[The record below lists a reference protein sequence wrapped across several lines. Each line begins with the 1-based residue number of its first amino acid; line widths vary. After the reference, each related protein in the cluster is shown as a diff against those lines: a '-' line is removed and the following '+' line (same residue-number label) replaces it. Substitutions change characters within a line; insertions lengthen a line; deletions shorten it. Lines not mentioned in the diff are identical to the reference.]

1 MENKKQQYFPFS
13 AIVGQ
18 DNFKLALILNL
29 VDPLIGGVLA
39 IGDKGT
45 GKTTLIRSL
54 TSLMGNQQKYPFVNL
69 PIGVSEDR
77 LLGSIDLEQL
87 INAKK
92 EVVNLG
98 LMAQAHQGI
107 LYVDEVNLLQDYL
120 TDILLDASA
129 SGNYYLEREGISR
142 HFKSRFCL
150 VGSMNPEEGNLR
162 PQLKDRFGLSVNVT
176 TPTDVKIRQKIIK
189 QRFLFDDAPIPFI
202 DAYKSKDATIAK
214 QITKA
219 KEVLLSIKITDEII
233 EYCSELA
240 VLHQVEGLRA
250 DILLV
255 KTARAF
261 SAYKNATE
269 ITKKDVDTI
278 ADFVLNHRSLN
289 PNQNQ
294 QNQPPES
301 KSPENKNE
309 KPLENPSE
317 TNPSETNPSKDTSKG
332 ISEEEI
338 ISFLIP
344 NNKFQK
350 QKNSTKNIQENGI
363 NSIKNSAGNSIIT
376 DTKKTVGQ
384 YLATD
389 KFDLK
394 TKRKSTLLKQ
404 HHIFL
409 IDSSGSMLKNQII
422 AYAKGSVHKIAENS
436 KNQNTQFSIISLFDG
451 DAQLIL
457 NQTAVL
463 ADVEIALKNLKTGGK
478 TNLSAGFKL
487 IKRNCATI
495 DFNHNLHIITD
506 GKLNAENNLEDTVLS
521 FQTYCKGIDKTQIID
536 AEKGI
541 VKIGEAKELANSIHA
556 NYEILITENL

>member
-1 MENKKQQYFPFS
+1 MENKKQHHFPFS

-29 VDPLIGGVLA
+29 IDPLIGGVLA

-54 TSLMGNQQKYPFVNL
+54 TNLMENQQKQPFVNL

-87 INAKK
+87 INTKK

-120 TDILLDASA
+120 TDILLDAAA

-142 HFKSRFCL
+142 YFESRFCL

-189 QRFLFDDAPIPFI
+189 QRFLFDDSPIPFI
-202 DAYKSKDATIAK
+202 DAYKSKDAVISK
-214 QITKA
+214 QIIKG

-289 PNQNQ
+289 PNENQ
-294 QNQPPES
+294 QNQA
-301 KSPENKNE
+301 PENQNE
-309 KPLENPSE
+309 KPPENPSE
-317 TNPSETNPSKDTSKG
+317 TNTSSK
-332 ISEEEI
+332 EEKVAL
-338 ISFLIP
+338 LIP
-344 NNKFQK
+344 KNKFQK
-350 QKNSTKNIQENGI
+350 QKNSTKNTQENGV
-363 NSIKNSAGNSIIT
+363 NSIKNSAGNITIT
-376 DTKKTVGQ
+376 DTKKTVEQ

-394 TKRKSTLLKQ
+394 NKRKSALLKQ

-436 KNQNTQFSIISLFDG
+436 KNQNTQFSIISLFNG

-478 TNLSAGFKL
+478 TNFSAGFKL
-487 IKRNCATI
+487 IKRNCSNI

-541 VKIGEAKELANSIHA
+541 VKIGEAKELANSINA

>member
-1 MENKKQQYFPFS
+1 MEHKKQQYFPFS

-120 TDILLDASA
+120 TDILLDAAA

-142 HFKSRFCL
+142 YFKSRFCL

-189 QRFLFDDAPIPFI
+189 QRFLFDDSPIPFI
-202 DAYKSKDATIAK
+202 DAYKSKDAVISK
-214 QITKA
+214 QIIKA

-294 QNQPPES
+294 QNQPPENNA
-301 KSPENKNE
+301 PENKDE
-309 KPLENPSE
+309 QPPENPSE
-317 TNPSETNPSKDTSKG
+317 TNASK
-332 ISEEEI
+332 EEKVA
-338 ISFLIP
+338 FLIP
-344 NNKFQK
+344 KNKFQK
-350 QKNSTKNIQENGI
+350 QKNSTKNTQENGI

>member
-1 MENKKQQYFPFS
+1 MENKKQHYFPFS

-120 TDILLDASA
+120 TDILLDAAA

-142 HFKSRFCL
+142 YFKSRFCL
-150 VGSMNPEEGNLR
+150 VGSMNPEEGSLR
-162 PQLKDRFGLSVNVT
+162 PQLKDRFGLSVHIT

-189 QRFLFDDAPIPFI
+189 QRFLFDDAPIAFI
-202 DAYKSKDATIAK
+202 DAYKSKDTTIAK
-214 QITKA
+214 QIIKA

-261 SAYKNATE
+261 AAYQNISE

-289 PNQNQ
+289 NDAPNQ
-294 QNQPPES
+294 QNPPDN
-301 KSPENKNE
+301 SPENKDE
-309 KPLENPSE
+309 QPPENPSE
-317 TNPSETNPSKDTSKG
+317 TNVSK
-332 ISEEEI
+332 EEKVAL
-338 ISFLIP
+338 LIP
-344 NNKFQK
+344 KNKFQK
-350 QKNSTKNIQENGI
+350 QKNSTKNTQENGV

-457 NQTAVL
+457 NQTPIL

-487 IKRNCATI
+487 IKRNCANI

-541 VKIGEAKELANSIHA
+541 VKIGEAKELANNINA

>member
-1 MENKKQQYFPFS
+1 MENKKQHHFPFS

-54 TSLMGNQQKYPFVNL
+54 TSLMENQQKHPFVNL
-69 PIGVSEDR
+69 PIGISEDR

-120 TDILLDASA
+120 TDILLDAAA
-129 SGNYYLEREGISR
+129 SGSYFLEREGISR
-142 HFKSRFCL
+142 SFKSRFCL
-150 VGSMNPEEGNLR
+150 VGSMNPEEGSLR

-202 DAYKSKDATIAK
+202 DAYKSKDAVISK
-214 QITKA
+214 QIIKA

-294 QNQPPES
+294 QNQA
-301 KSPENKNE
+301 PENQNE
-309 KPLENPSE
+309 KPPENPSE
-317 TNPSETNPSKDTSKG
+317 TNPSK
-332 ISEEEI
+332 EEKVAL
-338 ISFLIP
+338 LIP
-344 NNKFQK
+344 KNKFQK
-350 QKNSTKNIQENGI
+350 QKNSTKNTQENAV

-457 NQTAVL
+457 NQTPIL

-487 IKRNCATI
+487 IKRNCSNI

-541 VKIGEAKELANSIHA
+541 VKIGEAKELANSINA

>member
-107 LYVDEVNLLQDYL
+107 LYVDEVNLLHDYL

-189 QRFLFDDAPIPFI
+189 KRFLFDDAPIPFI

-240 VLHQVEGLRA
+240 VLNQVEGLRA

-261 SAYKNATE
+261 SAYKNTTE

-294 QNQPPES
+294 QNQA
-301 KSPENKNE
+301 PENQNE
-309 KPLENPSE
+309 KPPENPSE
-317 TNPSETNPSKDTSKG
+317 TNTSSK
-332 ISEEEI
+332 EEKI
-338 ISFLIP
+338 AFLIP
-344 NNKFQK
+344 KNKFQK
-350 QKNSTKNIQENGI
+350 QKNSTKNTQENGI

-506 GKLNAENNLEDTVLS
+506 GKLNTENNLEDTVLS

-541 VKIGEAKELANSIHA
+541 VKIGEAKELANNINA
-556 NYEILITENL
+556 NYEILITQNN

>member
-1 MENKKQQYFPFS
+1 MENKKQHHFPFS

-29 VDPLIGGVLA
+29 IDPLIGGVLA

-54 TSLMGNQQKYPFVNL
+54 TNLMENQQKQPFVNL

-87 INAKK
+87 INTKK

-120 TDILLDASA
+120 TDILLDAAA

-142 HFKSRFCL
+142 SFKSRFCL

-189 QRFLFDDAPIPFI
+189 QRFLFDDSPIPFI
-202 DAYKSKDATIAK
+202 DAYKSKDAVISK
-214 QITKA
+214 QIIKA

-240 VLHQVEGLRA
+240 VLHQVEGLRT

-294 QNQPPES
+294 QNQA
-301 KSPENKNE
+301 PENQNE
-309 KPLENPSE
+309 KPPENPSE
-317 TNPSETNPSKDTSKG
+317 TNASK
-332 ISEEEI
+332 EEKVA
-338 ISFLIP
+338 FLIP
-344 NNKFQK
+344 KNKFQK
-350 QKNSTKNIQENGI
+350 QKNSTKNTQENGV
-363 NSIKNSAGNSIIT
+363 NSIKNSAGNITIT

-394 TKRKSTLLKQ
+394 NKRKSTLLKQ

-409 IDSSGSMLKNQII
+409 IDSSGSMLKNKII
-422 AYAKGSVHKIAENS
+422 AYAKGSAHKIAENS

-457 NQTAVL
+457 NQTPIL

-487 IKRNCATI
+487 IKRNCANI

-521 FQTYCKGIDKTQIID
+521 FQTYCKGIAKTQIID
-536 AEKGI
+536 TEKGI
-541 VKIGEAKELANSIHA
+541 VKIGEAKELANSINA

>member
-1 MENKKQQYFPFS
+1 MEHKKQHYFPFS

-29 VDPLIGGVLA
+29 IDPLIGGVLA

-54 TSLMGNQQKYPFVNL
+54 TNLMENQQKHPFVNL

-150 VGSMNPEEGNLR
+150 VGSMNPEEGSLR

-189 QRFLFDDAPIPFI
+189 QRFLFDDATIPFI
-202 DAYKSKDATIAK
+202 DAYKSKDAVISK
-214 QITKA
+214 QIIKA

-278 ADFVLNHRSLN
+278 ADFVLNHRSLH

-294 QNQPPES
+294 QNQ
-301 KSPENKNE
+301 SPENNAPENKDE
-309 KPLENPSE
+309 QPPENPSE
-317 TNPSETNPSKDTSKG
+317 TNASK
-332 ISEEEI
+332 EEKVAL
-338 ISFLIP
+338 LIP
-344 NNKFQK
+344 KNKFQK
-350 QKNSTKNIQENGI
+350 QKNSTKNTQENAVH
-363 NSIKNSAGNSIIT
+363 SIKNSAGNNIIT
-376 DTKKTVGQ
+376 NTKKTVGQ

-457 NQTAVL
+457 NQTPIL

-487 IKRNCATI
+487 IKRNCANI

-521 FQTYCKGIDKTQIID
+521 FQTYCKGIAKTQIID

-541 VKIGEAKELANSIHA
+541 VKIGEAKELANNINA